1 MTKAELVADFDRWVC
16 DPAVTLAGVEEFTA
30 DPSHTGKPFLGRY
43 LVCSSS
49 GTTARPA
56 PLLHDRHACRT
67 YEAGTIQV
75 DLGWLTPRLWP
86 RMLARDGR
94 WAVVVGAGGHYAG
107 EAWVSYERGRGRW
120 RGRTFRTF
128 PLQQTLHDLVA
139 ALNAFDPAVIT
150 GYPSG
155 VDVLAAEQAAGRLHV
170 QPVFVELA
178 GESVTDAQR
187 DLIRAAFSAPVH
199 EAYSASECLVIGF
212 DCGHGWL
219 HRASDRVILEPVE
232 ADLSPTPPGR
242 PSHTVLLTNLANR
255 VQPLIRYDLG
265 DSLTVRPGRCPCGNR
280 RAAFRVAGRRDDVLL
295 LDAVT
300 GGVRAL
306 PPLALG
312 VTIDQTP
319 GVLRSRVVPTGRD
332 SLALQLAVAPG
343 SPATTWDAAIRR
355 LRAYLD
361 GQEIVPITIT
371 RDETVPEASPS
382 SGKYRQVVAL
392 PR

>member
-16 DPAVTLAGVEEFTA
+16 DPAVTLPGVEEFAA
-30 DPSHTGKPFLGRY
+30 DPSRTGKPFLGRY

-56 PLLHDRHACRT
+56 PFLHDRQACRT
-67 YEAGTIQV
+67 YEVGTIRV
-75 DLGWLTPRLWP
+75 DLAWLTPHLWP

-107 EAWVSYERGRGRW
+107 EAWVGYERGRGRW
-120 RGRTFRTF
+120 RRCTFRMF
-128 PLQQTLHDLVA
+128 PLQQPADDLVA
-139 ALNAFDPAVIT
+139 TLDAFDPAVLT

-155 VDVLAAEQAAGRLHV
+155 VEMLAAEQDAGRLHLRLA
-170 QPVFVELA
+170 FVELA
-178 GESVTDAQR
+178 GESVSDVQR
-187 DLIRAAFSAPVH
+187 NRIAEAFGAPVH

-219 HRASDRVILEPVE
+219 HRASDHVILEPVE
-232 ADLSPTPPGR
+232 SDLSPTPPGR

-265 DSLTVRPGRCPCGNR
+265 DSLTVRSGRCLCGSLR
-280 RAAFRVAGRRDDVLL
+280 PAFRVAGRRDDVLL

-300 GGVRAL
+300 GGLRPV

-312 VTIDQTP
+312 AAVDQTP
-319 GVLRSRVVPTGRD
+319 GVLRSRVVQTAPD
-332 SLALQLAVAPG
+332 FLALQLALSPG
-343 SPATTWDAAIRR
+343 APATTWDAAAGR

-361 GQEIVPITIT
+361 GQGLLPITIIQ
-371 RDETVPEASPS
+371 DDVVPEASPS